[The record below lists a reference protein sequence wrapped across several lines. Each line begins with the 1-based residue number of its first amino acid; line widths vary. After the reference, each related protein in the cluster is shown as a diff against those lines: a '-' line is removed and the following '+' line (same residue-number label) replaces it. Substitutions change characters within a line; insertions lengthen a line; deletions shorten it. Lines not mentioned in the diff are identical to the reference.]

1 MCGTSPYIRSSL
13 QIGQLQTRMG
23 IPQATPEL
31 TMADTGYFHGRLP
44 YYIAKYVWEIPIHS
58 KYLKNC
64 ATADTYGY
72 TTRNT

>member
-1 MCGTSPYIRSSL
+1 
-13 QIGQLQTRMG
+13 MG